1 MSTRDVIIP
10 SHPHFT
16 AADGSSIFTRFQYS
30 AAVKAGGLIFV
41 AGQVGLEPDGSVPA
55 DPERQHVNVFERLK
69 IVLEAAGSSLDD
81 LVEIVSYHVDLPNHL
96 AGFIKVKERYLKAP
110 YPTWTILGVAALAR
124 PELKIEV
131 RAVAVA
137 RDGH

>member
-1 MSTRDVIIP
+1 MSTKETIVP

-30 AAVKAGGLIFV
+30 AAVKAGGLVFV
-41 AGQVGLEPDGSVPA
+41 AGQVGLDPDGSVPA
-55 DPERQHVNVFERLK
+55 DLEKQFVNVFERLK

-81 LVEIVSYHVDLPNHL
+81 LVEIVSYHVDLPGAL
-96 AGFIKVKERYLKAP
+96 AGFIKVKERYVKAP

-131 RAVAVA
+131 KAVAVA